1 MKETIQEKKLKEAIT
16 WMLREIESCP
26 NDSMQDIANDA
37 LKMWETNLRVNSS
50 YIVEE
55 VRS

>member
-16 WMLREIESCP
+16 WMLREIERCP
-26 NDSMQDIANDA
+26 KDSIQDIANDA

-55 VRS
+55 QP

>member
-16 WMLREIESCP
+16 WMLREIENCP
-26 NDSMQDIANDA
+26 NDSMQDIANEA

-55 VRS
+55 VQP